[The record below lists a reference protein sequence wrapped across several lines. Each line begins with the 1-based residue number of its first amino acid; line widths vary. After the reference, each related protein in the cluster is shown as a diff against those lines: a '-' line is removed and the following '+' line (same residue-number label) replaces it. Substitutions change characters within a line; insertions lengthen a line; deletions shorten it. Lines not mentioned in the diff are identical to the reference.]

1 MAPWNDTEDR
11 KMLLY
16 IIANAN
22 VTSDWDMVATH
33 LNKTKDAVRQRF
45 MKLKK
50 EAGDLAAGSVDAKDG
65 GGTAAAAATASTR
78 KRKGKATM
86 LAEDDEDDV
95 TPIPKKRGPRRPKK
109 VLPDNEEP
117 TPSAKKTKKALTD
130 EDEPTRLPKKKAKK
144 VNSEEA
150 DADEDA

>member
-33 LNKTKDAVRQRF
+33 LNKTKDASTLHK
-45 MKLKK
+45 MKK

-95 TPIPKKRGPRRPKK
+95 TPILKKRGPGRPKK

-117 TPSAKKTKKALTD
+117 TPSAKKTKKALTE
-130 EDEPTRLPKKKAKK
+130 EDEPTRLPKRKAKK
-144 VNSEEA
+144 VNFEEA